1 MNALQKFEKK
11 NMAVFQELADISSM
25 KKALDEREKIAK
37 ETLLIAMENNNITS
51 IDNDVIKI
59 TYVAGTESVAL
70 DTKALRADDP
80 TLYRE
85 LEQKYNKRTK
95 RGAYIRFTAK

>member
-1 MNALQKFEKK
+1 MNALQKFEEK
-11 NMAVFQELADISSM
+11 NMAVFETLARISKTKAELEAQEKD
-25 KKALDEREKIAK
+25 AK
-37 ETLLIAMENNNITS
+37 EALLIAMENNNITS

-80 TLYRE
+80 ALYRE

-95 RGAYIRFTAK
+95 RSAYIRFTAK

>member
-11 NMAVFQELADISSM
+11 NMAVFETLARISKTKAELEAQEED
-25 KKALDEREKIAK
+25 AK
-37 ETLLIAMENNNITS
+37 EALLIAMENNNITS

-59 TYVAGTESVAL
+59 TYIAGTESVAL

-80 TLYRE
+80 ALYRE

-95 RGAYIRFTAK
+95 RSAYIRFTAK

>member
-1 MNALQKFEKK
+1 MNALQNFEQK
-11 NMAVFQELADISSM
+11 NMAVFETLARISKTKAELEAQEKD
-25 KKALDEREKIAK
+25 AK
-37 ETLLIAMENNNITS
+37 EKLLIAMENNGITS
-51 IDNDVIKI
+51 IDNDVIRI
-59 TYVAGTESVAL
+59 SYVAGTESVAL

-80 TLYRE
+80 KLYNK